1 MPLAFCGFSNRLAP
15 AFTAQWFQFLQ
26 AAGLNTALLPTEPLL
41 LAHQGQPAGAELD
54 GFRRPVNEIAEL
66 LQIQAVARF
75 LEQKPS

>member
-15 AFTAQWFQFLQ
+15 AFTPQWFQFLK